1 MSIGMV
7 IGVGIVFFL
16 VQVGLM
22 GLWVFLFLLVIGY
35 LVMYLFQWLF
45 INMLVELLECKDY
58 LSVISGY
65 LGKNWGIL
73 LGVFYFVMLVIWM
86 FVYFIV
92 IINDSVFYLY
102 IFGVMEGLL
111 LDSFF
116 YGLVLICILVVIF
129 LCGEKL
135 LFKIS
140 IGMVLIK
147 LLVVVVLG
155 VLMVGM
161 WYLYNVGLLLL
172 LGLLVKNVI
181 IMLLFILML
190 ILFIQMLSLM
200 VIFYCL
206 WEKFI
211 EVVWYKVLWVMN
223 IVFGIL
229 FVIVFFYVVLF
240 MLVMGYDEVVKVY
253 EQNIFVLVIVV
264 QFISGDGVVWVKVVS
279 VIFNIFVVMIVFF
292 GVYLGFCEAM

>member
-1 MSIGMV
+1 
-7 IGVGIVFFL
+7 
-16 VQVGLM
+16 
-22 GLWVFLFLLVIGY
+22 
-35 LVMYLFQWLF
+35 
-45 INMLVELLECKDY
+45 MLVELLECKDY

-135 LFKIS
+135 LFKIL

-147 LLVVVVLG
+147 LLVVAVLG

-206 WEKFI
+206 WEKLI
-211 EVVWYKVLWVMN
+211 EVVRYKVLWVMN

-264 QFISGDGVVWVKVVS
+264 QFISGDGAVWVKVVS

-292 GVYLGFCEAM
+292 GVYLGFCEVM